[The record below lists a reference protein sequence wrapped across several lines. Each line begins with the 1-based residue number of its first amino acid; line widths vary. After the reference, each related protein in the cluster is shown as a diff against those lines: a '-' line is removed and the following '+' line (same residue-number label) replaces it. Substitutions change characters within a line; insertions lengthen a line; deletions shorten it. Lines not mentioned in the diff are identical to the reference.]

1 MLAEKSLTNYPL
13 LRCKQTERKQ
23 INTNHRII
31 MKIQL
36 TRIFL
41 FTALLII
48 FIGCKSYPDNYQPK
62 DLEDAI
68 EFLDY
73 KWNDIDK
80 QKFQKTDEES
90 ATVMLHF
97 GTGMYLRNNWG
108 LWDSNSQLSKY
119 FESIGI
125 FHPDD
130 MSSIIL
136 TSFHRHLNNK
146 NIDLQGQ
153 IKYYKDY
160 WNKGK
165 EAYNIKQK
173 EIIEIYKQFKIGDKI
188 TVIMQVN
195 TTDNE
200 MRAIGNP
207 GDWTVKPEKDLIIN
221 GTLLDKFKNK
231 NNTHFFKIKINKMNR
246 SGIPTIYDVL
256 KINQIV
262 DFELNYCK
270 FKK

>member
-1 MLAEKSLTNYPL
+1 
-13 LRCKQTERKQ
+13 
-23 INTNHRII
+23 

-36 TRIFL
+36 TSIFL

-48 FIGCKSYPDNYQPK
+48 FNGCKSYPDNYQPK

-80 QKFQKTDEES
+80 QKFKETDEES

-108 LWDSNSQLSKY
+108 LWDSNSQLCKY
-119 FESIGI
+119 FKSIGI

-146 NIDLQGQ
+146 DIDLQGQ

-165 EAYNIKQK
+165 EAYDIKQK
-173 EIIEIYKQFKIGDKI
+173 ENNEIYKQFKIGDKI
-188 TVIMQVN
+188 TVIMQVD

-200 MRAIGNP
+200 IRAVGNP
-207 GDWTVKPEKDLIIN
+207 GVWTVKPEKDLIIN

-231 NNTHFFKIKINKMNR
+231 NNTHYFKVKIDKMNR
-246 SGIPTIYDVL
+246 LGIPTIYETL